1 MVRKILAN
9 NLYFS
14 LIGLLIKNGKKTKAQ
29 KVVNNSLL
37 NCAKTT
43 NLSIPAI
50 LNLIFKKILVFTE
63 IKTIKQRK
71 KTTIIPKMLSG
82 NRRLHVST
90 RLLLASVNDNSSRK
104 SVEKKLTDEL
114 LSLIKGTKSK
124 TYLKKVEN
132 EKIALKNKSNAHYRW

>member
-1 MVRKILAN
+1 
-9 NLYFS
+9 
-14 LIGLLIKNGKKTKAQ
+14 
-29 KVVNNSLL
+29 
-37 NCAKTT
+37 
-43 NLSIPAI
+43 
-50 LNLIFKKILVFTE
+50 
-63 IKTIKQRK
+63 
-71 KTTIIPKMLSG
+71 MLSG